1 MKFKIPSSAEI
12 AFWMED
18 GTIWRQRAYV
28 IIYVLLMVS
37 LLVGAM
43 IGRREEP
50 VNISDTKLQTYQ
62 AVGDG
67 TVNVA
72 LVSKSYNPSKHM
84 MQLEFS
90 AQSSN
95 GLTTLTG
102 NEVSFTGN
110 VVRGN
115 AEISVIPT
123 INNHWTI
130 LVTGLQKDFGA
141 LEIKTKSNI
150 PVKPSLTSTQV
161 TNAKPEFAITQ
172 KHVRVDNK
180 LVKQSIKSVALTAVK
195 TEIVKQENSIKNL
208 KKKISDGKKLIT
220 FDQNQIQKLQQNA
233 DTLTNSE
240 ANNAADTI
248 RNLNQEIAAT
258 NGTIDTSNSKI
269 ASKIK
274 TISQLTDKQTAIKNG
289 SFDFP
294 AKIETGV
301 IKKSN
306 PSK

>member
-1 MKFKIPSSAEI
+1 MKFKLPSSAEI
-12 AFWMED
+12 EFWMQD

-28 IIYVLLMVS
+28 IVYLSLMTI
-37 LLVGAM
+37 LLVGAF

-50 VNISDTKLQTYQ
+50 VNITDSKLKTYQ
-62 AVGDG
+62 SVGDG

-72 LVSKSYNPSKHM
+72 LISKAYNPSKHM

-90 AQSSN
+90 AQGSN
-95 GLTTLTG
+95 GLSTLTG
-102 NEVSFTGN
+102 NEVSFSGN

-115 AEISVIPT
+115 AAISVIPT

-141 LEIKTKSNI
+141 LEINAKSNI
-150 PVKPSLTSTQV
+150 PVKPSLTNTQN
-161 TNAKPEFAITQ
+161 TNSKPKFSITQ
-172 KHVRVDNK
+172 KHVRVDKK

-195 TEIVKQENSIKNL
+195 NEITKQEKSIKNL
-208 KKKISDGKKLIT
+208 KKKISDGKKLIE
-220 FDQNQIQKLQQNA
+220 FDNNQIQKLQQNA

-240 ANNAADTI
+240 ANDAADTI
-248 RNLNQEIAAT
+248 QNLNQEIAAT
-258 NGTIDTSNSKI
+258 NGTIDSSTTKI
-269 ASKIK
+269 ASKTK

-289 SFDFP
+289 TFDFP